1 MTRFSRPHRRRW
13 GERGFER
20 ALESDRGQGVPD
32 THAHL
37 ALTVRHHRLHPFA
50 RRTGV
55 GGFQPDRRQHLAG
68 VRGGVRVELRAA
80 ALQLSHHLP
89 GRAARIHHPGPDG
102 RRDQRRARAADD
114 RPSVRDADFAV
125 LDHLGQAAGVDVVR
139 HLAARAFDPDLQPG
153 LPVRRDRARP
163 GGLRLRGDRCDRAD
177 ARVHR
182 HRVLHPVSTDAPCH
196 GRRVRGR
203 VRAVRRLLCL
213 RIRLPDRGRPFRHD
227 RPRTAGCDADQPGGP
242 AARDREQP
250 AHPGLRD
257 PLQGRLAGPVPQQGS
272 SRPGRIVRADRQRR
286 RDLQLGRLPVLICD
300 GHDAALRPV
309 RRLAV
314 LAGEHPHAAPDLRRR
329 APGQRARA
337 AAGATLPA
345 VAARRPPPRPP
356 HEVVVSSLD
365 GVVSEL
371 RWSAVRSSALSYL
384 LHAVL
389 AAAAWILAVVI
400 AARFFPL
407 EQAPRFEAI
416 GVPIAFVAVA
426 VAWIAVR
433 PGSLKLMRTGEVWLT
448 LAVAVAAVG
457 LVLLPNPM
465 DQLLA
470 QRRDDHAAQA
480 QAAETVAAAQKKIA
494 AASPAAQVDPQIQKI
509 LQDARARIA
518 SAPDPRAA
526 LQNITPAE
534 QKLLQLSDPQTPA
547 RASTAQNLANN
558 LSATNGGRAASQAL
572 NASPTRGARALR
584 DLASQLQNLS
594 PQDRAQLAHAL
605 ATAAQQAKDPEV
617 AASLQQASS
626 ALASGDVSAAA
637 TSMDAL
643 AGQLDSLQQQAS
655 QADRD
660 AAGAGA
666 SASPS
671 AGAGGSAG
679 SGAGGSGNGTGN
691 GTGSGNGSGT
701 GNGGGGSGGT
711 GGQGSSGS
719 GAGQGTGAQSTERVY
734 VPAAPIP
741 GQSENDPAPLAPGQD
756 VPLTPYDQVIQAYEQ
771 VALDAADQSLIP
783 GSERDLVRS
792 YFSSL
797 GEQGGGR

>member
-1 MTRFSRPHRRRW
+1 M
-13 GERGFER
+13 
-20 ALESDRGQGVPD
+20 
-32 THAHL
+32 
-37 ALTVRHHRLHPFA
+37 
-50 RRTGV
+50 
-55 GGFQPDRRQHLAG
+55 
-68 VRGGVRVELRAA
+68 
-80 ALQLSHHLP
+80 
-89 GRAARIHHPGPDG
+89 
-102 RRDQRRARAADD
+102 
-114 RPSVRDADFAV
+114 
-125 LDHLGQAAGVDVVR
+125 
-139 HLAARAFDPDLQPG
+139 
-153 LPVRRDRARP
+153 
-163 GGLRLRGDRCDRAD
+163 
-177 ARVHR
+177 
-182 HRVLHPVSTDAPCH
+182 
-196 GRRVRGR
+196 
-203 VRAVRRLLCL
+203 
-213 RIRLPDRGRPFRHD
+213 
-227 RPRTAGCDADQPGGP
+227 
-242 AARDREQP
+242 
-250 AHPGLRD
+250 
-257 PLQGRLAGPVPQQGS
+257 
-272 SRPGRIVRADRQRR
+272 
-286 RDLQLGRLPVLICD
+286 
-300 GHDAALRPV
+300 
-309 RRLAV
+309 
-314 LAGEHPHAAPDLRRR
+314 
-329 APGQRARA
+329 
-337 AAGATLPA
+337 
-345 VAARRPPPRPP
+345 
-356 HEVVVSSLD
+356 SSLD

-433 PGSLKLMRTGEVWLT
+433 PGSMKLMRTADVRLGLKERLSTAWERRGQDGPMDAVLRQDALEKAARTRLAAAYPVGLRPGEVWLT

-470 QRRDDHAAQA
+470 QRRDDRAAQA

-572 NASPTRGARALR
+572 NASPSQGARAIR

-594 PQDRAQLAHAL
+594 PQDRAQLAQAL
-605 ATAAQQAKDPEV
+605 ATAAQQAKDPEM

-643 AGQLDSLQQQAS
+643 AGQLDSLQQQESNDQQIAAAINGLEAARQQLAS

-671 AGAGGSAG
+671 AGAGGSGSAG